1 MVSEHWIPKMRNQ
14 DSSSPQSTTA
24 AAKKKESKPSPELN
38 VVGILSFEVA
48 SAMSKIIHLHK
59 SLSASQISRLHGEVL
74 NSHGVRNLVSD
85 DETRLLELVV
95 AEKLDD
101 LDRAAAV
108 VSRLGKRCN
117 EPALVGFE
125 HVYADLLRSRVEM
138 GKLGL
143 PAKDM
148 EGTIRKMER
157 YVSSTA
163 SLYAELEVLNELEQ
177 GARKFLPSQYHEE
190 TRRAF
195 EQKIQWQRHDVRHLR
210 DVSVWN
216 QTFDKIVSL
225 MARAVCAI
233 HSRMSLIFGEAILPQ
248 NVGTEL
254 SGRFVSGQLV
264 SGRRRVPPSG
274 AVAAMPQ
281 RKQVGALRVES
292 LRLPCG
298 PSPVRLFAECLSLAS
313 SAPLEDDRDGD
324 DEHLERGSSR
334 SRAPMSGPFL
344 RGRPSKQRTSIP
356 KNGLAARAAPSSVGG
371 SALALHYAN
380 VIIIIEKLLQ
390 YPHLVGEEARDD
402 LYQMLPTSLRSS
414 LRKTLRS
421 YIKDLAIYDAPL
433 AHDWKERL
441 GKVLTWLGPMAH
453 NMIRWQTERNFE
465 QQQIG
470 PRGSVLLLQTL
481 FFADREKTEAAI
493 CELLVGLNYICR
505 YEHQQSALLD
515 CSSSLDF
522 EDCADWQL

>member
-74 NSHGVRNLVSD
+74 KSHGVRNL
-85 DETRLLELVV
+85 
-95 AEKLDD
+95 KLDD

-233 HSRMSLIFGEAILPQ
+233 HSRMRLIFGRRFSPKC
-248 NVGTEL
+248 GHRL

-298 PSPVRLFAECLSLAS
+298 PSPARLFAECLSLAK
-313 SAPLEDDRDGD
+313 
-324 DEHLERGSSR
+324 RGSSR

-421 YIKDLAIYDAPL
+421 YIKDLAIYDAP
-433 AHDWKERL
+433 
-441 GKVLTWLGPMAH
+441 WLMTGRSASA
-453 NMIRWQTERNFE
+453 RWQTERNFE